1 MTSLD
6 GGAGGLPEVLVRGR
20 CVVDRQ
26 DVVGLRHVCLHNNV
40 KVEMSAKVY
49 GGFEICD
56 DRTFRWRPV
65 IISTPEIKD
74 KNKNFDVYRFAGFAE
89 DFLN

>member
-1 MTSLD
+1 MTSVD

-26 DVVGLRHVCLHNNV
+26 DVVGLRHVCLHNSV
-40 KVEMSAKVY
+40 KIEMSAKVY

-56 DRTFRWRPV
+56 DRTFRRRPV
-65 IISTPEIKD
+65 FISTPD
-74 KNKNFDVYRFAGFAE
+74 NNKNFDVYRFAGFAE